1 MQMRILDEI
10 ARAWGWKGA
19 RPRAVIMQNGFGNV
33 IFTDDEGRYWRIC
46 PEDLSCD
53 VIAAD
58 GEGFERVRKS
68 ESFAIDW
75 GMQALVDQASA
86 AIGTPTVGRCYCLKI
101 PSVLGGAYALHNI
114 GTIDRAELIAAS
126 GHIAEQ
132 IKDLPD
138 GAKIRLKIV
147 D

>member
-1 MQMRILDEI
+1 MRILDEI
-10 ARAWGWKGA
+10 ASGWGWKGV
-19 RPRAVIMQNGFGNV
+19 RPCAIIMQNAFGNV

-58 GEGFERVRKS
+58 SERFERVRES
-68 ESFAIDW
+68 ESFVTDW
-75 GMQALVDQASA
+75 GMQALVDQARA
-86 AIGTPTVGRCYCLKI
+86 AIGTPTAGECYCLKI
-101 PSVLGGAYALHNI
+101 PSVLGGAYVIQNI

-138 GAKIRLKIV
+138 GAKIRLRV
-147 D
+147 TD